1 MRSTSMKIIF
11 AVLLLVVSFSG
22 FAQKSYPI
30 DIPKGVAYKYCDS
43 VTFEKA
49 KVLVMQEL
57 TKQPTY
63 ELNGRMMFVGPVLWA
78 RFQKIK
84 ELKKIEGGNVTLM
97 IDGGKIAAK
106 MTQSVD
112 DSKKVWDALREEI
125 GTQEFKLR
133 KATYQELQYYWSV
146 ISFDIEEPLI
156 VIETKDHNYILN
168 LSPKDMKILWLDEAP
183 KKQ

>member
-1 MRSTSMKIIF
+1 MRLVSMKNIF
-11 AVLLLVVSFSG
+11 VFLLIMASFSG

-30 DIPKGVAYKYCDS
+30 EIPKGVVYKYCDS
-43 VTFEKA
+43 ATYEKA
-49 KVLVMQEL
+49 KVILMQEL

-63 ELNGRMMFVGPVLWA
+63 ELNGSIMFIGPVLWA
-78 RFQKIK
+78 RFQKVK
-84 ELKKIEGGNVTLM
+84 ELKKIEGGNVTLL
-97 IDGGKIAAK
+97 IDGTKIPAK

-112 DSKKVWDALREEI
+112 DSKKVWDALRNEI

-156 VIETKDHNYILN
+156 VVETKEHNYILN
-168 LSPKDMKILWLDEAP
+168 LSPKDMKIIWLDEAP
-183 KKQ
+183 KKK